1 MVWSPEPESDPQT
14 PYRRRTMQ
22 KLPRVSIVI
31 HDFDPNLGQGRYCH
45 EIVKRLADRFEFHIH
60 ANTWKPVDAPN
71 THYHKVLANRFNV
84 ITTIGSFLPFAELSL
99 VRNPADVI
107 HAQGL
112 SSWRTDIIT
121 GHMCNGA
128 RLRHLRGAG
137 WRSRWFAEMIT
148 PFERAFYRQ
157 RRARHLIA
165 IARSL
170 GRDVEQEYG
179 WRGRTH
185 VIYHGTDS
193 NRFRPAAD
201 PAERRRL
208 QERFKVPPDRWLWIF
223 MGEAVK
229 GLAGAIDQL
238 EHFPNAH
245 LLVVSR
251 SHFADFREQAIARG
265 VLDRI
270 TFHGYDPKPEEAFRA
285 VDVFVYPAPYDP
297 FGLVVTEAMASG
309 LAVLVGV
316 GVGASELIENGRNGM
331 RCHPEDPA
339 SIRQGLVQLSQLP
352 DRGSALRIAARQTVI
367 EQSWDRCAEE
377 TAKVYEEALAERG
390 RRAS

>member
-1 MVWSPEPESDPQT
+1 
-14 PYRRRTMQ
+14 MQ

-31 HDFDPNLGQGRYCH
+31 HDFDPNLGQGRYGH
-45 EIVKRLADRFEFHIH
+45 EIVRRLADRFEFHIH

-71 THYHKVLANRFNV
+71 THYHKVAANRFNV
-84 ITTIGSFLPFAELSL
+84 ITTIASFLPFAEISL
-99 VRNPADVI
+99 NRIQPDLI

-157 RRARHLIA
+157 KRARHLIA

-170 GRDVEQEYG
+170 GRDVESEYG

-193 NRFRPAAD
+193 TRFRPAAD
-201 PAERRRL
+201 PQERRRL
-208 QERFKVPPDRWLWIF
+208 QERFKVPQDRWLWIF

-238 EHFPNAH
+238 ENFPMAH

-251 SHFADFREQAIARG
+251 SDLAVYRERAIARG
-265 VLDRI
+265 VLERI

-309 LAVLVGV
+309 LAVVVGV
-316 GVGASELIENGRNGM
+316 DVGASELIEHGSNGM
-331 RCHPEDPA
+331 RCTPADPD
-339 SIRQGLVQLSQLP
+339 SVRQGLTQLSELP
-352 DRGSALRIAARQTVI
+352 DKGSALRKAARETVVD
-367 EQSWDRCAEE
+367 QSWDRCAAQ
-377 TAKVYEEALAERG
+377 TLAVYEAALAEG
-390 RRAS
+390 RSNLGGF

>member
-1 MVWSPEPESDPQT
+1 
-14 PYRRRTMQ
+14 MQ

-45 EIVKRLADRFEFHIH
+45 EIVRRLADRFEFHIH

-71 THYHKVLANRFNV
+71 THYHRVAANRFNV
-84 ITTIGSFLPFAELSL
+84 ITTIASFLPFAELSL
-99 VRNPADVI
+99 DRIPADLV

-128 RLRHLRGAG
+128 RLKHLRGAG

-157 RRARHLIA
+157 PRARHLIA

-170 GRDVEQEYG
+170 GRDVETEYG

-193 NRFRPAAD
+193 VRFRPAAD

-208 QERFKVPPDRWLWIF
+208 QERFKVPHDRWLWIF

-229 GLAGAIDQL
+229 GLSGAIDQL
-238 EHFPNAH
+238 VHFPDAH

-251 SHFADFREQAIARG
+251 SDFTAFREQARNRG
-265 VLDRI
+265 VFDRI

-285 VDVFVYPAPYDP
+285 VDVFVYPAAYDP

-316 GVGASELIENGRNGM
+316 GVGASELVRDGHNGM
-331 RCHPEDPA
+331 RCDPSDA
-339 SIRQGLVQLSQLP
+339 TSIRQGLVRLSGLP
-352 DRGSALRIAARQTVI
+352 DGGSALRKAARETVVD
-367 EQSWDRCAEE
+367 QSWDRCAEE
-377 TAKVYEEALAERG
+377 TCKVYQIALEERLPG
-390 RRAS
+390 

>member
-1 MVWSPEPESDPQT
+1 
-14 PYRRRTMQ
+14 MQ

-45 EIVKRLADRFEFHIH
+45 EIVRRLADRFEFHIH

-71 THYHKVLANRFNV
+71 THYHKVSANRFNV
-84 ITTIGSFLPFAELSL
+84 ITTIASFLPFAELSL
-99 VRNPADVI
+99 ERVQPDLI

-137 WRSRWFAEMIT
+137 WRSRWFAELIT

-170 GRDVEQEYG
+170 GRDVETHYG
-179 WRGRTH
+179 WQGRTH

-193 NRFRPAAD
+193 VRFRPAAD
-201 PAERRRL
+201 PEERTRL
-208 QERFKVPPDRWLWIF
+208 QERFKVPRDRWLWIF

-229 GLAGAIDQL
+229 GLSGAIDQL
-238 EHFPNAH
+238 QQFPNAH

-251 SHFADFREQAIARG
+251 SDFTAFREQAHALG

-270 TFHGYDPKPEEAFRA
+270 TFHGYDPLPEEAFRA
-285 VDVFVYPAPYDP
+285 ADVFVYPAAYDP

-309 LAVLVGV
+309 LAVVVGV
-316 GVGASELIENGRNGM
+316 GVGASELIEDGRNGM
-331 RCHPEDPA
+331 RCNPEDPDG
-339 SIRQGLVQLSQLP
+339 IRRALIQLSQLP
-352 DRGSALRIAARQTVI
+352 DNASALRTAARETVI
-367 EQSWDRCAEE
+367 DQSWDRCAEE
-377 TAKVYEEALAERG
+377 THKVYRVALAERQLQQDG
-390 RRAS
+390 LSK